1 MRQLYDSATMYFHL
15 MSSAIM
21 TRRGKVSGQR
31 RVYTTRDGY
40 IGLGPHLTQ
49 EDDLI
54 YLIYGTVVPF
64 IIRRRSDG
72 GYSLVGE
79 SYVHGMMFG
88 EAVGK
93 GEKVEIE
100 LF

>member
-1 MRQLYDSATMYFHL
+1 
-15 MSSAIM
+15 
-21 TRRGKVSGQR
+21 
-31 RVYTTRDGY
+31 
-40 IGLGPHLTQ
+40 
-49 EDDLI
+49 
-54 YLIYGTVVPF
+54 LIYGTHVPF
-64 IIRRRSDG
+64 IIRHGSDS

-93 GEKVEIE
+93 GKEVEIE